1 MIKKGTH
8 WWSFFDLHTKKKS
21 FYLIVLVLKASK
33 NLSSIM
39 IVYGIEKFDQK
50 DNKTALI
57 TLKFSTLEYEKIRK
71 KNRSTDTAID
81 LLHLINKFEKSHK
94 LKNEA
99 TLHFVD
105 DQLQM
110 VEKDTC
116 GMYQLYFYVN
126 LFNPLEDSSFVNEK
140 SLSKQTIE
148 KLLNEILTTDRH
160 ENERKI
166 EKFADENDIHRGY
179 KGVFKTCL
187 RITISFYKKL
197 LASDR
202 FFFIPIKKC
211 RNQMM
216 R

>member
-1 MIKKGTH
+1 
-8 WWSFFDLHTKKKS
+8 
-21 FYLIVLVLKASK
+21 
-33 NLSSIM
+33 M
-39 IVYGIEKFDQK
+39 IVYGTEKFDQK

-57 TLKFSTLEYEKIRK
+57 TLKFSMLEYEKIRK

-110 VEKDTC
+110 IEKDTC

-160 ENERKI
+160 ENERRI